1 MENNYRDMMDA
12 VKAPEGLRME
22 VMKMSEQERTK
33 KARPLPVRVALAAA
47 CICALLATAA
57 IAAEGLGFD
66 FVKIFNKEEAEETD
80 LDYMVDGSG
89 VKHIPLS
96 ALSQEAQALKE
107 QYEDRDDG
115 YACTVELAFGSW
127 EEAEEYLGYEIMD
140 NPMLAQGTYDPIS
153 LLSKEVDR
161 LPGNC
166 WIRVVFGD
174 DGEITYIQVTS
185 RMNLSVSPN
194 GYMVEATL
202 YVRETIED
210 RPKGPTVAYKYPD
223 DSHVEGKEDYL
234 TPDGLETVIVNI
246 ERGNRG
252 GEYDAHFF
260 LRGIRFS
267 VWADYPEQ
275 DRETALTELKQVLD
289 AFE

>member
-22 VMKMSEQERTK
+22 VRNMSEQERTK
-33 KARPLPVRVALAAA
+33 KTRPLPVRVALAAA

-57 IAAEGLGFD
+57 IAAETLGFD

-115 YACTVELAFGSW
+115 YVCTVELAFDSW

-140 NPMLAQGTYDPIS
+140 NPVLARGTYGSVS
-153 LLSKEVDR
+153 LLSKEGDER
-161 LPGNC
+161 SANC
-166 WIRVVFGD
+166 WIKVIFGD
-174 DGEITYIQVTS
+174 DGEITYIQVFS
-185 RMNLSVSPN
+185 RMNLSASPN

-202 YVRETIED
+202 YMRAIED
-210 RPKGPTVAYKYPD
+210 RPKDPTVAYKYPD
-223 DSHVEGKEDYL
+223 DSHVEGTEDYL

-246 ERGNRG
+246 ERGDRG
-252 GEYDAHFF
+252 GEYNAHFF
-260 LRGIRFS
+260 LRGIQFR
-267 VWADYPEQ
+267 VGTYYPAEEQ
-275 DRETALTELKQVLD
+275 EAALTELKQVLD